1 MWNFKIQGGLAVTH
15 LQSLFRPVMSYY
27 LGNTRKERNPTKCRL
42 NLPPDGKSS
51 SNLDTESGKIA
62 MSKFSTVA

>member
-1 MWNFKIQGGLAVTH
+1 
-15 LQSLFRPVMSYY
+15 MSNY